1 MRILVIEDDKV
12 LGDGIV
18 QSLYMDDYVVD
29 WVEDAE
35 TAKEIVQANDFGIVV
50 LDVNLP
56 DGSGFDVLKMLRAAN
71 SDVPILIVTADDDV
85 SLRIKGLDSGAD
97 DYLVKPFKLDELKA
111 RIRALRRRVCNRA
124 TPMLEIGDVALDPAA
139 KAVTKGGEIV
149 RVSPREF
156 TILHILME
164 NKGKVLTKVQIEE
177 NLYGW
182 DTEIESN
189 TIEVHIHGLRK
200 KLGKTF
206 IETLRYV
213 GYRVGGS

>member
-18 QSLYMDDYVVD
+18 QSLHMDDYVVD

-35 TAKEIVQANDFGIVV
+35 TAKEIVQANDYGMVV
-50 LDVNLP
+50 LDINLP
-56 DGSGFDVLKMLRAAN
+56 DGSGFDMLKRLRAAN
-71 SDVPILIVTADDDV
+71 SEVPVLIITADDDL
-85 SLRIKGLDSGAD
+85 SLKIKGLDGGAD
-97 DYLVKPFKLDELKA
+97 DYLIKPFQLEELLA

-124 TPMLEIGDVALDPAA
+124 TPILEIGGVTLDPAA
-139 KAVTKGGEIV
+139 KAVTKDGVTIN
-149 RVSPREF
+149 VSPREF

-164 NKGKVLTKVQIEE
+164 HEGKVLTKAQIEE

-182 DTEIESN
+182 DTEVESN

-213 GYRVGGS
+213 GYRVGGA